1 MRIIL
6 VAYIFL
12 SRLEVQAG
20 FATVGGLG
28 RCPGRLCHG
37 VSGLGRCPGRLC
49 HGVSGLGRCPGRP
62 CHGVSGLGRCPVGLG
77 IGLVLV
83 LAVAVGRRKH
93 NFTQLNRIKIHNF
106 NYMISVGHRS
116 LSGRAIRLIIW
127 RTEFESEIDLFLFNI
142 KLF

>member
-6 VAYIFL
+6 VAYIFP
-12 SRLEVQAG
+12 SRLEVSVSAQAG

-37 VSGLGRCPGRLC
+37 VSGLGR
-49 HGVSGLGRCPGRP
+49 
-62 CHGVSGLGRCPVGLG
+62 LG

-83 LAVAVGRRKH
+83 LAVTVGRRKH

-106 NYMISVGHRS
+106 NY
-116 LSGRAIRLIIW
+116 
-127 RTEFESEIDLFLFNI
+127 DLCGAL
-142 KLF
+142 

>member
-6 VAYIFL
+6 VAYIFP
-12 SRLEVQAG
+12 SRLEVSVSAQAG

-37 VSGLGRCPGRLC
+37 VSGLGRCPEL
-49 HGVSGLGRCPGRP
+49 
-62 CHGVSGLGRCPVGLG
+62 GLG

-106 NYMISVGHRS
+106 NYDQCG
-116 LSGRAIRLIIW
+116 AP
-127 RTEFESEIDLFLFNI
+127 
-142 KLF
+142 